1 LLPDFSYPAR
11 RLAREIPHFK
21 ESKTM
26 LTPKT
31 AAPTIRI
38 RDPIHGTLHLSRA
51 EIGLIDAPA
60 YQRLRMIKQ
69 LGLADL
75 AFPGATHT
83 RYAHGLGTMHNATR
97 MFDQISQ
104 YFDLNQADK
113 QRLGATVRLA
123 ALFHDLGHAPLSH
136 TTEAFMPPVKALEL
150 GRWQEGADDSR
161 ASHEDYTLKFL
172 VDSELTKRIEKRIT
186 PESGVTPDD
195 IAALVAGR
203 TAAPE
208 DRKRF
213 FVQGH
218 DWLPVLRQCVSSE
231 LDADRMDYLLRDS
244 YYAGVP
250 YGRYDLEWLLENLI
264 PVIQDERVHLG
275 LDARASFSF
284 EDFLL
289 SRYHMFTS
297 VYLHQIPIS
306 YEVMLR
312 KYQAEETDTLI
323 VPSDIETYLRCD
335 DVWLWNALRQSNNQ
349 WAARIVD
356 RRAYRMLAEVKEFQ
370 DQGDDDRRGAE
381 LNLEEMRTALDHAG
395 IDAIVHGA
403 KGKLS
408 KYYKISSRPKPAD
421 DLDPNMYIVDGQ
433 QTIPIESYSPVFRR
447 YAGAVNINR
456 IYVDPEKFR
465 DAKELLG
472 R

>member
-1 LLPDFSYPAR
+1 MLSPKSNALP
-11 RLAREIPHFK
+11 
-21 ESKTM
+21 
-26 LTPKT
+26 
-31 AAPTIRI
+31 IRI
-38 RDPIHGTLHLSRA
+38 RDPIHGTLRLSRA

-83 RYAHGLGTMHNATR
+83 RYAHGLGTMNNATR

-104 YFDLNQADK
+104 FFELKAEDHR
-113 QRLGATVRLA
+113 RLATTVRLA

-136 TTEAFMPPVKALEL
+136 TTEAFMPPVEALEL
-150 GRWQEGADDSR
+150 GQWQEGADGTR

-172 VDSELTKRIEKRIT
+172 VDSELTRRIEDRIT
-186 PESGVTPDD
+186 PDTGVTPND

-203 TAAPE
+203 TASPE

-213 FVQGH
+213 LVGGH

-250 YGRYDLEWLLENLI
+250 YGRYDLEWLLENLT
-264 PVIQDERVHLG
+264 PVIQHDRVHLG

-306 YEVMLR
+306 YEAMLK
-312 KYQAEETDTLI
+312 KYQAEETNSLV

-335 DVWLWNALRQSNNQ
+335 DVWLWNALRQSSNE
-349 WAARIVD
+349 WAQRIVD

-370 DQGDDDRRGAE
+370 DQAHEENIGPDID
-381 LNLEEMRTALDHAG
+381 LETMQTKLREAG
-395 IDAIVHGA
+395 IDTIVHGA
-403 KGKLS
+403 KGQLS
-408 KYYKISSRPKPAD
+408 KYYRISNRPQPAD
-421 DLDPNMYIVDGQ
+421 TLDPSMYIVDGQ
-433 QTIPIESYSPVFRR
+433 QTIPIENYSPVFRR
-447 YAGAVNINR
+447 YAGAVNIKR

-465 DAKELLG
+465 EAKQLVG